1 MREIEGQ
8 DNDSPPLSKKVE
20 IHYRPLRQY
29 DIILS
34 VSIPLFLVESR
45 FVCDFQQTLPIL
57 SDAIYISKQCVFVQE
72 RINKQRNLLVANE
85 NLRCAE
91 VYKFAKTLDI
101 AGHFT

>member
-1 MREIEGQ
+1 MSDKTTTRR
-8 DNDSPPLSKKVE
+8 PFRKKNV
-20 IHYRPLRQY
+20 IPYRPIRQY

-34 VSIPLFLVESR
+34 VSIFLFFVERR
-45 FVCDFQQTLPIL
+45 FACDFQQALPIL
-57 SDAIYISKQCVFVQE
+57 FDAIYISKQRVFVQE

-91 VYKFAKTLDI
+91 FDKFAKSLDI